1 MVKILVV
8 ITDETYSAL
17 SQRAKKENKKVERI
31 AQEILAHETNTRV
44 DIPVFKSYKEM
55 QENK

>member
-1 MVKILVV
+1 MKNISIE
-8 ITDETYSAL
+8 ITYETYNAL
-17 SQRAKKENKKVERI
+17 EKIAKKENKKIERI

-44 DIPVFKSYKEM
+44 DKPIFKSYKEM